1 MEFLKLF
8 KTENNYLTYRND
20 KDKYLKPN
28 VSLCEDK
35 GGIYY
40 NYSPPTVY
48 EYVDLGL
55 PSGTKWAT
63 MNVGASKPSD
73 YGLYFQWGDT
83 QGYTADHIGEGDGKK
98 MFSGDWADYKWNPS
112 ADGKTFT
119 KYMKLGDKLDLE
131 DDAAH
136 VHMGGDWHMPT
147 PDQIEELIR
156 ETTTAFTMSD
166 GVSGMTFTSKKD
178 KTKTLFIPAAGSVL
192 DGKVEYNGSDGYI
205 WSCML
210 NREDGISEDGTIEE
224 GFGIDGAEN
233 LSFST
238 ETTEEVTSFAS
249 VSPGE
254 SETPTIDPGAASG
267 GSPRYFGYSV
277 RGVIGSIS

>member
-1 MEFLKLF
+1 MKYLKLF
-8 KTENNYLTYRND
+8 DTKDNYLAYRND

-55 PSGTKWAT
+55 SSGTKWAT

-83 QGYTADHIGEGDGKK
+83 QGYTKDQIGEGDGKK
-98 MFSGDWADYKWNPS
+98 LFSSQWADYKWGVKPN
-112 ADGKTFT
+112 FT
-119 KYMKLGDKLDLE
+119 KYTKIGDKLDLE

-136 VHMGGDWHMPT
+136 VHMGGEWHMPT
-147 PDQIEELIR
+147 PDQIGELIY

-178 KTKTLFIPAAGSVL
+178 ELKSIFIPAEGYVL
-192 DGKVEYNGSDGYI
+192 DGTVEYSGTDDSI

-210 NREDGISEDGTIEE
+210 NRVDGTEYSE
-224 GFGIDGAEN
+224 GEDGFGIDGAES
-233 LSFST
+233 LSIST
-238 ETTEEVTSFAS
+238 ETTE
-249 VSPGE
+249 GE
-254 SETPTIDPGAASG
+254 SETPTNEYDAVGYGAF
-267 GSPRYFGYSV
+267 PRYLGCSV
-277 RGVIGSIS
+277 RGVIDG

>member
-1 MEFLKLF
+1 MEYLKLF
-8 KTENNYLTYRND
+8 SVENDYLTYRND

-55 PSGTKWAT
+55 SSGTKWAT

-83 QGYTADHIGEGDGKK
+83 QGYTKDQIGEGDGKK
-98 MFSGDWADYKWNPS
+98 LFSPQWADYKWGVKPN
-112 ADGKTFT
+112 FT
-119 KYMKLGDKLDLE
+119 KYTKLGDKLDLE

-136 VHMGGDWHMPT
+136 VHMGGEWHMPT
-147 PDQIEELIR
+147 PEQIEELIDN
-156 ETTTAFTMSD
+156 TTTALTTSD

-178 KTKTLFIPAAGSVL
+178 ELKSIFIPAAGDAL
-192 DGKVEYNGSDGYI
+192 DGKIEHNGSDGCI

-210 NREDGISEDGTIEE
+210 NREDGTEDSEGED
-224 GFGIDGAEN
+224 GFGIDGAEY

-238 ETTEEVTSFAS
+238 FATF
-249 VSPGE
+249 SPGE
-254 SETPTIDPGAASG
+254 SETPTIDPGAFSG
-267 GSPRYFGYSV
+267 GSVRFFGCSV
-277 RGVIGSIS
+277 RGVIDG